1 MRQLHDF
8 YVDVKFHIGCTIV
21 ERDRTIDPVDLNQ
34 QRQQFGLSPNDHL
47 PRDVSQR
54 LGEADELD
62 RVAKPVITADQHQ
75 LVPEILASPNPL
87 MMALPGV
94 LDRPGSAIFAQASV
108 A

>member
-1 MRQLHDF
+1 
-8 YVDVKFHIGCTIV
+8 HIRCTIV
-21 ERDRTIDPVDLNQ
+21 KRYHTIDPVDLVQNCD
-34 QRQQFGLSPNDHL
+34 QFRLPPNDHL

-94 LDRPGSAIFAQASV
+94 LDRP
-108 A
+108 